1 MNNKNYYFSNASVND
16 RINKEKINI
25 NDDIIKDINSIYNVC
40 KHIAE
45 NKDSRE
51 VNDLFVEE
59 LSELIKAVMKLERYN
74 FCDNS
79 LRCNYHEIYDNI
91 YEELADV
98 IIMICQFIHK
108 NKISHQN
115 LLDEISKKI
124 IRYYETISDKK

>member
-1 MNNKNYYFSNASVND
+1 MNSEI
-16 RINKEKINI
+16 IN
-25 NDDIIKDINSIYNVC
+25 IYNVC

-51 VNDLFVEE
+51 VNDLLVEE

-74 FCDNS
+74 FCDNT
-79 LRCNYHEIYDNI
+79 LRCNYHEISDNI

-115 LLDEISKKI
+115 LLDEISKKL